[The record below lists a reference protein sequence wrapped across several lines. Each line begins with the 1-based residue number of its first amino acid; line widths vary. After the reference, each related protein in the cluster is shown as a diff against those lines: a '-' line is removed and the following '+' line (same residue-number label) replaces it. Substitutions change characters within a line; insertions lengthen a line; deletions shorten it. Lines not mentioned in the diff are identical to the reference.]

1 MLGFI
6 IRVIIGFCK
15 TFFKLFI
22 RVCKATGGW
31 FFFSYIVLMSA
42 FFTDFFVTGF
52 SQTCKNLIRWA
63 NSGVI
68 TGAWFYGGLVIMIA
82 ISFRN
87 IVRHVTGNQELKLRD
102 IIFKGVHKVDTLK
115 GDSSRLKTKIEA
127 VSGVFFG
134 KVGNNYVTKKE
145 TEDGHV
151 LVIGG
156 AGSGKSSC
164 IAIPSLITWQD
175 RIFAIDIKGELAEK
189 SGRAAAI
196 FNPCANSD
204 YGYDPYYLLHESENK
219 VQDAREIALCLI
231 PMPADIKDPFWI
243 TSAQNLLTGCIL
255 HCHNLG
261 LSFIETLEAIQITP
275 VAIILDEIFQGS
287 CTEAKMFVNQLI
299 GLKSE
304 TLSGIFT
311 ELSNNIM
318 VFATDPQLK
327 KALSNPKAINPT
339 LLERGEDVFLQI
351 PEHKLE
357 QWRGLLSLIVQQF
370 LKHFERRPDGTATP
384 VLFLLDEFAR
394 LGKIEVISNGL
405 ATLRSKKVHI
415 CILTQSLAQIDAIYG
430 KVQRQVIADNCSY
443 KAILRATD
451 AETQE
456 YFSKL
461 VGTYDKQKVTQSAN
475 YEQYT
480 KLGKGT
486 SKSITTEEKR
496 IIKPEEFAYLQ
507 DIVLLSPFGFARIE
521 KAPYYQDKYFVKKRS
536 VQ

>member
-1 MLGFI
+1 MTGFLSEFAM
-6 IRVIIGFCK
+6 IGFSK
-15 TFFKLFI
+15 TLK
-22 RVCKATGGW
+22 R
-31 FFFSYIVLMSA
+31 
-42 FFTDFFVTGF
+42 
-52 SQTCKNLIRWA
+52 LIDDA
-63 NSGVI
+63 NRIPLQGI
-68 TGAWFYGGLVIMIA
+68 WFYTGLVIMVA

-102 IIFKGVHKVDTLK
+102 IIFKGAHNVDTLK
-115 GDSSRLKTKIEA
+115 GDSSRLKTKIKA
-127 VSGVFFG
+127 ISGVFFG

-164 IAIPSLITWQD
+164 IAIPSLTTWQD

-204 YGYDPYYLLHESENK
+204 YGYDPYYLLHESQNR
-219 VQDAREIALCLI
+219 VQDAKEIALCLL
-231 PMPADIKDPFWI
+231 PLPAETKDPFWI

-255 HCHNLG
+255 HYSSQG
-261 LSFIETLEAIQITP
+261 LSFIETLEAVQTTP
-275 VAIILDEIFQGS
+275 VAIILDEISQGS
-287 CTEAKMFVNQLI
+287 CKEAKMFVNQLI

-327 KALSNPKAINPT
+327 KALSNTKAINPM

-461 VGTYDKQKVTQSAN
+461 VGTYDKTKITQTAN

-486 SKSITTEEKR
+486 GKSVTTEEKR

-521 KAPYYQDKYFVKKRS
+521 KAPYYQDKYFVEKRS

>member
-6 IRVIIGFCK
+6 IRAIIGFFK

-31 FFFSYIVLMSA
+31 LFFSYVVIM
-42 FFTDFFVTGF
+42 TGF
-52 SQTCKNLIRWA
+52 LSEFAMIGFSKTLKRLIDDA
-63 NSGVI
+63 NRIPLQGI
-68 TGAWFYGGLVIMIA
+68 WFYTGLVIMVA

-115 GDSSRLKTKIEA
+115 GDSSRLKTKIKA
-127 VSGVFFG
+127 ISGVFFG

-164 IAIPSLITWQD
+164 IAIPSLTTWQD

-255 HCHNLG
+255 HYHNLG

-521 KAPYYQDKYFVKKRS
+521 KAPYYQDKYFVEKRS

>member
-1 MLGFI
+1 
-6 IRVIIGFCK
+6 
-15 TFFKLFI
+15 
-22 RVCKATGGW
+22 
-31 FFFSYIVLMSA
+31 
-42 FFTDFFVTGF
+42 
-52 SQTCKNLIRWA
+52 
-63 NSGVI
+63 
-68 TGAWFYGGLVIMIA
+68 
-82 ISFRN
+82 
-87 IVRHVTGNQELKLRD
+87 
-102 IIFKGVHKVDTLK
+102 
-115 GDSSRLKTKIEA
+115 
-127 VSGVFFG
+127 
-134 KVGNNYVTKKE
+134 
-145 TEDGHV
+145 
-151 LVIGG
+151 
-156 AGSGKSSC
+156 
-164 IAIPSLITWQD
+164 
-175 RIFAIDIKGELAEK
+175 
-189 SGRAAAI
+189 
-196 FNPCANSD
+196 
-204 YGYDPYYLLHESENK
+204 
-219 VQDAREIALCLI
+219 
-231 PMPADIKDPFWI
+231 
-243 TSAQNLLTGCIL
+243 
-255 HCHNLG
+255 
-261 LSFIETLEAIQITP
+261 
-275 VAIILDEIFQGS
+275 
-287 CTEAKMFVNQLI
+287 
-299 GLKSE
+299 
-304 TLSGIFT
+304 
-311 ELSNNIM
+311 LSNNIM

-496 IIKPEEFAYLQ
+496 IIK
-507 DIVLLSPFGFARIE
+507 
-521 KAPYYQDKYFVKKRS
+521 
-536 VQ
+536 